1 MENLPFP
8 KFYLSVSLHGNGY
21 CNHGNNSQ
29 CIGLCRHLPRE
40 EPSLPPSLPPPTQ
53 GVSGRQGGTCS
64 GPPSILCCSALSSLL
79 VSPAVKPLGGSV
91 SSQPQS
97 QSFSARVALSWRL
110 KVWRE
115 ALSLLPCRILS
126 RRPQSSM
133 SGIQCLTE
141 LPPSPSEGSASPGLR

>member
-1 MENLPFP
+1 MVMVIVTMVITHSALVCAAICLVKNHPCLQ
-8 KFYLSVSLHGNGY
+8 VSA
-21 CNHGNNSQ
+21 
-29 CIGLCRHLPRE
+29 
-40 EPSLPPSLPPPTQ
+40 PPTQ